1 MPRRTVLSTSQR
13 ASFEALPVE
22 PVELARHYTLGEAD
36 LTLIRK
42 RRRASNRIGFVVQL
56 CLSRY
61 PGRTLRAGEEPPSH
75 FLAFVAEQT
84 NTKTV
89 LARSATVHSR
99 TSAIALPASTWS

>member
-42 RRRASNRIGFVVQL
+42 RRRASNRIGFAVQL

-61 PGRTLRAGEEPPSH
+61 PGRTLRAGP
-75 FLAFVAEQT
+75 
-84 NTKTV
+84 V
-89 LARSATVHSR
+89 LSRFRPQPGRSRHYSLEHSL
-99 TSAIALPASTWS
+99 S